1 MDVVGRSHAL
11 TSALQGAVGASATGQ
26 TWTQIA
32 SYLEQLAPQVK
43 GLTRQLGR
51 SRAVGSALSP
61 PHLQRVRN
69 ALDQV
74 RETFNAEPDQL
85 GQGEVAGALR
95 KALTDAVIKHREGA
109 DEEWSTMGQAVL
121 DDCSEGFLRL
131 YTAVPDAE
139 ERAQKASALRARIAS
154 VTTAPVEIEDLE
166 GFKQAVDALRQ
177 LLDELRSVA
186 LPSEVGRF
194 LESALRGDARWA
206 QLTPDV
212 VEWLSEHEMLP
223 TLRVK
228 IV

>member
-1 MDVVGRSHAL
+1 
-11 TSALQGAVGASATGQ
+11 
-26 TWTQIA
+26 
-32 SYLEQLAPQVK
+32 
-43 GLTRQLGR
+43 
-51 SRAVGSALSP
+51 
-61 PHLQRVRN
+61 
-69 ALDQV
+69 
-74 RETFNAEPDQL
+74 L